1 MPREEANIASD
12 TFSESVERRLKRLR
26 LAAKVCSVI
35 GSFIL
40 GLLVAVGVVVLVLP
54 RLLGLQPYA
63 IVSGSMEPS
72 LPVGTVVYAETTD
85 GEQLCEGDIA
95 AFWRNDEVIV
105 HRILSVDENSGALI
119 TKGDAN
125 SDPDMHPVPY
135 QNVLG
140 RVVFSMPVAGTMLMM
155 LGSTTGKLILGWV
168 VLLAAALCIAG
179 TMLRSM
185 ASRNT
190 ALS

>member
-1 MPREEANIASD
+1 MSREEENIASD
-12 TFSESVERRLKRLR
+12 AFSESVERRLKRLR
-26 LAAKVCSVI
+26 LGARVCSAI
-35 GSFIL
+35 GSFVL
-40 GLLVAVGVVVLVLP
+40 GLLIVVGIATLVLP

-72 LPVGTVVYAETTD
+72 LPIGTVVYAETTD
-85 GEQLCEGDIA
+85 GKQLCEGDIA

-105 HRILSVDENSGALI
+105 HRVLSVNEEAGELI

-125 SDPDMHPVPY
+125 SEPDMHPVPY

-140 RVVFSMPVAGTMLMM
+140 RVVFSMPMAGTMLMM

-168 VLLAAALCIAG
+168 VLVAAALCIVG
-179 TMLRSM
+179 TLLKSM
-185 ASRNT
+185 ASRN
-190 ALS
+190 SI